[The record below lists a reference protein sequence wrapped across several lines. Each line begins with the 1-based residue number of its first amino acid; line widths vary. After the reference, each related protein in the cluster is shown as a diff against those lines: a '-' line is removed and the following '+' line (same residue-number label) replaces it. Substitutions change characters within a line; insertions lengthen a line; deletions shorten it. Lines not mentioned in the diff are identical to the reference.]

1 MDKIKKIRQEIE
13 QLKETHER
21 NLDKPMERG
30 RIGYAH
36 GCVDCC
42 DRVLSFIDSLS
53 EETGE
58 GLEKEIE
65 HYYYDNFAFI
75 SSAHTPTMDIVSDI
89 ANHFYELGQRDA
101 ANKFDEIE
109 YNRQRAG
116 QEMLDK
122 TLVVAAEESAI
133 SQYSMS
139 EIDEEL
145 DVVHSRILHEIGFKA
160 GAKWMAGQGVT
171 LKVTDDTTWGEVNDF
186 IHRNCDGVKEIQ
198 IRKKE
203 ESK

>member
-1 MDKIKKIRQEIE
+1 MKMNMQTLAAPTPQRTLYIDIRRCMGCRAC
-13 QLKETHER
+13 ETVCKLENDLPAGPR
-21 NLDKPMERG
+21 YTMVTE
-30 RIGYAH
+30 
-36 GCVDCC
+36 V
-42 DRVLSFIDSLS
+42 
-53 EETGE
+53 ETGE